1 MTEKLN
7 ISLSPHIHGG
17 YSTRKLMWLVVASLI
32 PALLIALWTFG
43 VGALV
48 VTCICIGSCLLTE
61 WIITQFVMRRTVTI
75 FDGSAMITGILLAF
89 NLPSILPWWMA
100 VIGSVVAIGIGK
112 MSFGGLGC
120 NIWNPALVGRVF
132 LLISF
137 PAAMTTW
144 PAGVDAGASLIA
156 TTGASTPLGEL
167 DAHSGATL
175 LSMMKSNPAESLDPD
190 YLGMMIGNMNGSLG
204 EVGSF
209 ALLAGAIFLICMRV
223 ITWHIPVA
231 VLGSAAFFSWVFGGN
246 PILDLFAGGLIL
258 GACYMAT
265 DYVTS
270 PMTVKGK
277 IIFGVLIGLITII
290 IRRFGSYP
298 EGVSF
303 AILLM
308 NSFTPLINRYCR
320 PLPFGEKE
328 RQALQKEMKKKEA
341 AAVSKAS

>member
-1 MTEKLN
+1 MSEKLN
-7 ISLSPHIHGG
+7 ISLSPHIHSGR
-17 YSTRKLMWLVVASLI
+17 STRRMMWMVVAAMV

-43 VGALV
+43 VPALII
-48 VTCICIGSCLLTE
+48 TCVCVASCIITE
-61 WIITQFVMRRTVTI
+61 WVITKFLMRKETSVTDGSVIIT
-75 FDGSAMITGILLAF
+75 GLLLAF

-100 VIGSVVAIGIGK
+100 VIGSVVAVGIGK

-132 LLISF
+132 LLLSF

-144 PAGVDAGASLIA
+144 PTGVGMGAEKAVTAS
-156 TTGASTPLGEL
+156 TGATGLI
-167 DAHSGATL
+167 DAATGPTIL
-175 LSMMKSNPAESLDPD
+175 THMQMNPNDALNPD
-190 YLGMMIGNMNGSLG
+190 YLGMMIGDMNGSLG

-209 ALLAGAIFLICMRV
+209 AILAGALFLICTRV
-223 ITWHIPVA
+223 ITWHIPVS

-246 PILDLFAGGLIL
+246 PIIDLFAGGLML
-258 GACYMAT
+258 GACFMAT

-270 PMTVKGK
+270 PMTHKGQL
-277 IIFGVLIGLITII
+277 IYGVLIGFITII

-320 PLPFGEKE
+320 PLPFGEKQRRE
-328 RQALQKEMKKKEA
+328 MQKKTPA
-341 AAVSKAS
+341 KA

>member
-1 MTEKLN
+1 MTEKLT
-7 ISLSPHIHGG
+7 ISLSPHIHNGR
-17 YSTRKLMWLVVASLI
+17 STRRIMWMVIVSLV

-43 VGALV
+43 IPALV
-48 VTCICIGSCLLTE
+48 ITFVCVGSCLLTE
-61 WIITQFVMRRTVTI
+61 WIITQFVMRKPVTI
-75 FDGSAMITGILLAF
+75 FDGSAIITGLLLAF
-89 NLPSILPWWMA
+89 NLPSILPWWIA
-100 VIGSVVAIGIGK
+100 VIGSVMAIGIGK

-144 PAGVDAGASLIA
+144 PADIQAGATMIA
-156 TTGASTPLGEL
+156 V
-167 DAHSGATL
+167 SGATSGANL
-175 LSMMKSNPAESLDPD
+175 PGADATSGATILSMLKTHGPDKLDPD
-190 YLGMMIGNMNGSLG
+190 YIGMMIGDMNGSLG

-209 ALLAGAIFLICMRV
+209 ALLAGALFLIFTRV

-231 VLGSAAFFSWVFGGN
+231 VLGSAAFFSFVFGGN

-270 PMTVKGK
+270 PMSYKGQL
-277 IIFGVLIGLITII
+277 IFGVLIGLITIV

-320 PLPFGEKE
+320 PRPFGDKE
-328 RQALQKEMKKKEA
+328 RLALEKKK
-341 AAVSKAS
+341 AVNTVE

>member
-1 MTEKLN
+1 MMEKLN
-7 ISLSPHIHGG
+7 ISLSPHIHGSQ
-17 YSTRKLMWLVVASLI
+17 STSRVMWLVVASLI
-32 PALLIALWTFG
+32 PAMLIAFWTFG
-43 VGALV
+43 VPALV
-48 VTCICIGSCLLTE
+48 VTFICVASCLLTE
-61 WIITQFVMRRTVTI
+61 WIITRFLMKRPVTI
-75 FDGSAMITGILLAF
+75 FDGSAMITGVLLAF

-100 VIGSVVAIGIGK
+100 VMGSVVAIGIGK

-144 PAGVDAGASLIA
+144 PTGVGAGAQLIP
-156 TTGASTPLGEL
+156 TTGASVSTPLSEF
-167 DAHSGATL
+167 DASSGATM
-175 LSMMKSNPAESLDPD
+175 LSMIKSHGADSLDPD

-204 EVGSF
+204 EVGSW
-209 ALLAGAIFLICMRV
+209 AILAGLVFLLFFRIV
-223 ITWHIPVA
+223 TWHIPVA

-246 PILDLFAGGLIL
+246 PILDLFAGGLML

-270 PMTVKGK
+270 PMSHKGQL
-277 IIFGVLIGLITII
+277 IYGILIGFITIV

-320 PLPFGEKE
+320 PVPFGEKE
-328 RQALQKEMKKKEA
+328 RKKLI
-341 AAVSKAS
+341 KATSDK